1 LFFHCGELLLTL
13 IEKRSKTA
21 HLKDTT
27 TAQAMHLFSRDLSS
41 YISWYNGIFTYK
53 AAQICAILL

>member
-1 LFFHCGELLLTL
+1 ML
-13 IEKRSKTA
+13 IEMSYKTA

-27 TAQAMHLFSRDLSS
+27 TAPAMHLFSRYL
-41 YISWYNGIFTYK
+41 SWYNSCLTYE

>member
-1 LFFHCGELLLTL
+1 ML
-13 IEKRSKTA
+13 IEMSSKTA

-27 TAQAMHLFSRDLSS
+27 TAPAMHLFSRDLS
-41 YISWYNGIFTYK
+41 WYNSYLTYK